1 MPRLETYF
9 SFLFEKRG
17 GWNLLEKKRKEKKF
31 ERPLSCLARNCL
43 LVVEN
48 YRNPASHAFLQQGVH
63 PSRFLRQLWLLLR
76 ELRISCCISLWR
88 RCCGE
93 MRRVGRAASS
103 SVWWKWAFQFN
114 FFILCH
120 LSNVH
125 KFVSHAYRTENS
137 AYKLLWMLFS
147 CPRICGLTF
156 VKGSRGCSKRVS
168 ITFSLFDY
176 FFSFYMLLF
185 MLFLLKIVRTT
196 YWECISVPWRP
207 SVAIWQAPF
216 WPLVSFST
224 SRTPTSSMAASAG
237 ELPSYS
243 NNFANKNHPIL
254 FRRKFL
260 YFAERTRMLLWASL
274 RLSRSVRRMEADN
287 SSRQRIF
294 PIRCLWSTFSFYL
307 QIWHFFSDF
316 LIKKTK
322 CSSFLSTELWFFWL
336 SFFLFAEER
345 HSSSTRTSPRLRGEE
360 AIRNQ
365 WSPREGKGE
374 ATKEAIIPLSI
385 VVHFVHNPFI
395 SAPYCSVLRLFESH
409 FS

>member
-1 MPRLETYF
+1 M
-9 SFLFEKRG
+9 S
-17 GWNLLEKKRKEKKF
+17 
-31 ERPLSCLARNCL
+31 
-43 LVVEN
+43 
-48 YRNPASHAFLQQGVH
+48 
-63 PSRFLRQLWLLLR
+63 
-76 ELRISCCISLWR
+76 
-88 RCCGE
+88 
-93 MRRVGRAASS
+93 
-103 SVWWKWAFQFN
+103 AFQLPEQHRLPFVASDSSLLQAGEHY
-114 FFILCH
+114 FFTFLPLLH
-120 LSNVH
+120 RLYVT
-125 KFVSHAYRTENS
+125 FHAEFIENNT
-137 AYKLLWMLFS
+137 YKLFWVHSS
-147 CPRICGLTF
+147 CPRTYGLAF
-156 VKGSRGCSKRVS
+156 VKGSRCCSMQVS
-168 ITFSLFDY
+168 TTFSLFDY
-176 FFSFYMLLF
+176 FFGFYMLLF
-185 MLFLLKIVRTT
+185 MLILLKIVRRT
-196 YWECISVPWRP
+196 YWECISVPRRP

-224 SRTPTSSMAASAG
+224 STTPTSSMAASAG

-260 YFAERTRMLLWASL
+260 YFAGRTRMLSWASL